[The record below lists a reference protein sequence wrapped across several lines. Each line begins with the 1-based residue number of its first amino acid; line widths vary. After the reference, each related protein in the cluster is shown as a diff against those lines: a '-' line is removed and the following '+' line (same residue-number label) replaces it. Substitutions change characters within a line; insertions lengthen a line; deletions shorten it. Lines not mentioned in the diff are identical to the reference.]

1 MTSSSDN
8 GPKGPDAYGAG
19 APEHW
24 PLPLRLTVDIMQN
37 TPLPMLLMWGRQQ
50 IMLYN
55 AAYAELAGLP
65 PERTPGGKVPPIQ
78 PDAWSWNPGLI
89 DAVWAGEVRD
99 CPRRALKIMQ
109 GSTLTEHSFDLHY
122 TPIRDGEGAVAGV
135 LCTLA
140 PPSAPPLEAEGQPLA
155 ILVVEDNLDAQY
167 LVCEMLRT
175 FGHEVEAAGSA
186 EEALQMLE
194 GRSFQ
199 ILLSDVSLPG
209 MSGVELG
216 RRALQRQPGLRVVF
230 ASGYSSALTEHL
242 DFPALS
248 IQKPYDI
255 EQLQA
260 ILHRAAAAPAQ

>member
-1 MTSSSDN
+1 MTSSTDN
-8 GPKGPDAYGAG
+8 GPKGPGASGAG
-19 APEHW
+19 PVEHW
-24 PLPLRLTVDIMQN
+24 PLPMRLTVDIMRN
-37 TPLPMLLMWGRQQ
+37 TPLPMVLMWGRQQ

-65 PERTPGGKVPPIQ
+65 PERTPGGRVPAIQ
-78 PDAWSWNPGLI
+78 PDAWSWDPSVI
-89 DAVWAGEVRD
+89 EAVWAGEVRD
-99 CPRRALKIMQ
+99 CPRQTIKLMQ
-109 GSTLTEHSFDLHY
+109 GGAITEHCFDLHY
-122 TPIRDGEGAVAGV
+122 TPIREEGGAVAGV
-135 LCTLA
+135 LCALA
-140 PPSAPPLEAEGQPLA
+140 PPSAAPPEAEAQPLS

-194 GRSFQ
+194 GRHFE

-209 MSGVELG
+209 ISGVELG
-216 RRALQRQPGLRVVF
+216 RRALRRQPGLHVVF
-230 ASGYSSALTEHL
+230 ASGYSNSLTDQL

-260 ILHRAAAAPAQ
+260 ILQRAAAAAQ